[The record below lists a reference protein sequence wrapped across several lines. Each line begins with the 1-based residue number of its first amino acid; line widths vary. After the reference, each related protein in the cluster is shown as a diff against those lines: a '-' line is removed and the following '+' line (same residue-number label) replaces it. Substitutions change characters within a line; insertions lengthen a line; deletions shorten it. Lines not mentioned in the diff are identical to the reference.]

1 MWLKNLFKRKKK
13 QEKDPKEGVQTFK
26 EFIEW
31 SNERAADGFWGM
43 NVAMICIDI
52 HHHIMKFPF
61 WKREKEFQK
70 LKDELNKEIIIPI
83 NELIDENNKN
93 AWKGLF
99 TSISAT
105 SPCDY
110 VSDSLKEAAE
120 SLEKEKDK
128 EILTYL
134 NDETEEKEND

>member
-1 MWLKNLFKRKKK
+1 MWLKNLFKRRKK

-52 HHHIMKFPF
+52 HHHIKKFPF

-70 LKDELNKEIIIPI
+70 LKDELNKEIIITI

-99 TSISAT
+99 ISMSTT

-110 VSDSLKEAAE
+110 IAKNLKDAAE
-120 SLEKEKDK
+120 SLKKETD
-128 EILTYL
+128 EAILTYL
-134 NDETEEKEND
+134 NETEEKEND